1 MGQVLLQKTQKNDT
15 GDPHPTGGG
24 VEFTIQTKKGD
35 IMNIADL
42 WNTIKAIFS
51 QMWPAIWPSVKIM
64 LTEAGKYTLATAI
77 NVVKKVQEDMPTATG
92 AEKAAAA
99 FAQISAILVSQGIQV
114 GTGMIKLAIE
124 YAYQH
129 MVAEPEVIEEAKGM
143 VFTVD
148 EMKKDEIIPEWVK

>member
-1 MGQVLLQKTQKNDT
+1 
-15 GDPHPTGGG
+15 
-24 VEFTIQTKKGD
+24 
-35 IMNIADL
+35 MNIQDL

-51 QMWPAIWPSVKIM
+51 EMWPAIWPSVKLM

-99 FAQISAILVSQGIQV
+99 FAQISAILVSQGISV
-114 GTGMIKLAIE
+114 ASGVIKLAIE

-129 MVAEPEVIEEAKGM
+129 MVAEPETIQEAKDLVAWYDKADPVM
-143 VFTVD
+143 
-148 EMKKDEIIPEWVK
+148 PEWVK